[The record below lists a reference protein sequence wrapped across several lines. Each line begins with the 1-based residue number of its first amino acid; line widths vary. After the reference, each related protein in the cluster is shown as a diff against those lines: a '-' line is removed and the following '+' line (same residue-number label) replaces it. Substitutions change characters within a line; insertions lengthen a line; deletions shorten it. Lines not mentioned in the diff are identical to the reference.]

1 MIDVLIF
8 AFIIVPLIATLILAL
23 GACSYLI
30 EWIINK
36 LTNKNKQ

>member
-1 MIDVLIF
+1 MIDVLQF
-8 AFIIVPLIATLILAL
+8 TFIIVSLIVALILAL